1 MAQPTSTSDT
11 GETQRN
17 GTAPDMAGFDTVI
30 VATPDLAG
38 RLVGKRLS
46 ARHFRESGE
55 VRMCDVVFGW
65 GIGHELLDGF
75 ASVGWEHGY
84 GDVISQPDPAAVRPL
99 AWWPKTALVMADAVR
114 PDGTPLA
121 VSPRTVLRRQVERAR
136 ELGYVPLIASE
147 LEFMVYAETPESL
160 LEKRFAA
167 LSLHREELAPELV
180 ETTGLDEELFAELRS
195 AMESSGVPVE
205 SIKAEYSPSQFEMT
219 LEPADAVELADRHA
233 VYKMGVRELC
243 RRRGLAA
250 TFMAKPDSDLGG
262 QSCHLHISLA
272 HDEGDNAFAEGSDS
286 LMRRFVGGL
295 QRYAADVFLL
305 WAPYPN
311 SYKRFRPGTFAPAS
325 ISWGEDNRTAAVRI
339 CGEGRGR
346 HVENRIPG
354 ADVNPYLAHAAL
366 LAAGLRGIADGV
378 DADEGVGHANAYA
391 STDVSP
397 LPASLDEA
405 IAVFRAS
412 EFSRESFG
420 REVVEHIARFAGAEL
435 DASRLAVTDFDRR
448 RLFDI

>member
-1 MAQPTSTSDT
+1 MAQPTQTADT
-11 GETQRN
+11 VETQRN
-17 GTAPDMAGFDTVI
+17 GSVPDTAGFDTVI

-46 ARHFRESGE
+46 ARHFRESGKA
-55 VRMCDVVFGW
+55 RMCDVVFGW

-75 ASVGWEHGY
+75 AGVGWEHGY
-84 GDVISQPDPAAVRPL
+84 GDVISQPDPAALRPL
-99 AWWPKTALVMADAVR
+99 AWWPKTALVMADAIR

-136 ELGYVPLIASE
+136 ELGYASLITSE

-160 LEKRFAA
+160 LEKGYAA
-167 LSLHREELAPELV
+167 LSLHRQELHPELV
-180 ETTGLDEELFAELRS
+180 EATGLDEELFAELRS
-195 AMESSGVPVE
+195 AMEASGVPVE

-219 LEPADAVELADRHA
+219 LEPAGAVELADRHA

-250 TFMAKPDSDLGG
+250 TFMAKPDSDRGG

-272 HDEGDNAFAEGSDS
+272 DEEGDNAFAEGNDG

-366 LAAGLRGIADGV
+366 LAAGLQGIADGV

-412 EFSRESFG
+412 AFCRESFG
-420 REVVEHIARFAGAEL
+420 AEVVEHIARFAAAEL

>member
-1 MAQPTSTSDT
+1 MAPLTSRQHTVDPSRD
-11 GETQRN
+11 G
-17 GTAPDMAGFDTVI
+17 APDVSAFDTVI

-46 ARHFRESGE
+46 ARHFQDSGK
-55 VRMCDVVFGW
+55 VRTCDVVFGW
-65 GIGHELLDGF
+65 GLGHELLDGF
-75 ASVGWEHGY
+75 ATVGWQHGY
-84 GDVISQPDPAAVRPL
+84 GDVISQPDPTALRPL

-121 VSPRTVLRRQVERAR
+121 VAPRAVLRRQVERAR
-136 ELGYVPLIASE
+136 ELGYEPCVTSE
-147 LEFMVYAETPESL
+147 LEFTMYAETQQSL
-160 LEKRFAA
+160 LEKGFAA
-167 LSLHREELAPELV
+167 LALHREELHPELV

-195 AMESSGVPVE
+195 AMEASGVLVE
-205 SIKAEYSPSQFEMT
+205 SVKAEYSPSQFEMT
-219 LEPADAVELADRHA
+219 LDPADAVELADRHA

-250 TFMAKPDSDLGG
+250 TFMAKPDSDRGG
-262 QSCHLHISLA
+262 QSCHLHISLR
-272 HDEGDNAFAEGSDS
+272 DEDGRNAFAEGDDG

-339 CGEGRGR
+339 CGEGGGR

-366 LAAGLRGIADGV
+366 LAAGLRGIADEL
-378 DADEGVGHANAYA
+378 DADAGVGHANAYA
-391 STDVSP
+391 RADVRP

-405 IAVFRAS
+405 VAAFRDSAFTRETFGDDVVDHVATFAS
-412 EFSRESFG
+412 
-420 REVVEHIARFAGAEL
+420 AEL
-435 DASRLAVTDFDRR
+435 NASRLAVTDFDRR